1 MKTLK
6 ISIALNVLTIGIS
19 FLFVLTDSMQ
29 AEQLPAKVHSEDTQ
43 QIPDGSYLIPAND
56 QNGGT
61 ETSVQIVEGEACFIS
76 VIGKNDSKPFQVD
89 FFKRDGIEVI
99 TIKKDDER
107 RVIVT
112 KAGEPIRPKML
123 TPEQK
128 EELRAIGLTLKLYM
142 NTLSKNHALYL
153 KE

>member
-1 MKTLK
+1 MKILK

-19 FLFVLTDSMQ
+19 FLFVFTDSMR
-29 AEQLPAKVHSEDTQ
+29 AEQLPSKVHSEDMKR
-43 QIPDGSYLIPAND
+43 IPDGSYLIPAND

-61 ETSVQIVEGEACFIS
+61 ETSVQIVEGEACFVS

-99 TIKKDDER
+99 TIKKGDER
-107 RVIVT
+107 QVIVS
-112 KAGEPIRPKML
+112 KAGEPILPKIL

-128 EELRAIGLTLKLYM
+128 EEFRAIGLTLKLYM
-142 NTLSKNHALYL
+142 NTLGKNHELYL